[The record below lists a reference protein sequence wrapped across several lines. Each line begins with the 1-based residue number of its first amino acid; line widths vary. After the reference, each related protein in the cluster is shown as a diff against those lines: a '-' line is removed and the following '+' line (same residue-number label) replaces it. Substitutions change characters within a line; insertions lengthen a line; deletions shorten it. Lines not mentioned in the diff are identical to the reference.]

1 MQHIMGRHP
10 QQAVDEAFLG
20 NWDLDHLDE
29 VAFKTKR
36 LGGEAYDLEGRLIRH
51 DAGIRPLFVKHAEI
65 EGSPRGA
72 ALKYQ
77 LQAEG
82 AW

>member
-1 MQHIMGRHP
+1 MQYIMGRHP
-10 QQAVDEAFLG
+10 QQGNDEAFLG
-20 NWDLDHLDE
+20 NWDLDYLDE
-29 VAFKTKR
+29 VAFETKR

-65 EGSPRGA
+65 EAHARGP
-72 ALKYQ
+72 ALKHR

-82 AW
+82 AR